1 MSRSDSI
8 RTPRAAP
15 AFIHRILRWW
25 SGGESLTPHRSR
37 AIDSLR
43 AVAILLVIGCH
54 CVVPPSD
61 GGVFA
66 PLAGAWYRVGWAGVD
81 LFFVLSGYLV
91 SGLLFAEYRRTGA
104 IDVRRFLVRR
114 SLKIWPAYFAYLAFL
129 AFWFTWQRWHGKPIE
144 IFASLRANLLHLQ
157 NYLGTPREHTW
168 SLAVE
173 EHFYLGLALLAA
185 LALGS
190 PALRRH
196 ARRFFLPAALATLG
210 GLALLR
216 HAQFTAMGRE
226 AMNLYAT
233 HLRFD
238 GLLVGV
244 VLAYLH
250 HFRPASLAVVRQ
262 RPLATIAVGTALALP
277 WMVATPDVS
286 AWTAGPG
293 LTLMY
298 VGFALVVIGCVHFE
312 LTAWGRRVF
321 AGGPAVG
328 FAAVGFY
335 SYGIYLWHIDLVQT
349 PMKKIAGLLVGTS
362 LPSSVIWG
370 ACTLA
375 YVAGAVVA
383 GALMSRLIEIP
394 VLAWR
399 QRHFGMKPARPLTPP
414 AEAPAPLHPAL
425 APAPV
430 R

>member
-1 MSRSDSI
+1 MSRSASI
-8 RTPRAAP
+8 CTPRVVP
-15 AFIHRILRWW
+15 TWLRRTLHWW
-25 SGGESLTPHRSR
+25 NGSESPTPPRSR

-54 CVVPPSD
+54 WVVLPSES
-61 GGVFA
+61 GVFA
-66 PLAGAWYRVGWAGVD
+66 PVAGAWYRVGWAGVD

-129 AFWFTWQRWHGKPIE
+129 ALWFSWQRWHGKPVE

-196 ARRFFLPAALATLG
+196 ARRFFLPAALAVLA

-216 HAQFTAMGRE
+216 HAQFVAVGRE
-226 AMNLYAT
+226 GMNLYAT

-238 GLLVGV
+238 GLLIGV
-244 VLAYLH
+244 LLAYLH
-250 HFRPASLAVVRQ
+250 HFRPASLVVIQR
-262 RPLATIAVGTALALP
+262 RPLVTVAAGAILALP
-277 WMVATPDVS
+277 WMFATPDLN

-312 LTAWGRRVF
+312 PTAWGRRVF
-321 AGGPAVG
+321 AGWPAACL
-328 FAAVGFY
+328 AAVGFY

-349 PMKKIAGLLVGTS
+349 PMKKIAGLLADAS
-362 LPSSVIWG
+362 LPSSVIWS

-375 YVAGAVVA
+375 YVVGAMAA

-399 QRHFGMKPARPLTPP
+399 QKHFGAKSARPLTPP
-414 AEAPAPLHPAL
+414 ATRPAPLAPTL
-425 APAPV
+425 APTPV